1 MSQQGAAVTRG
12 SVAIVG
18 AAESDLGAVA
28 ALMSPIDLMAQGIHR
43 ALDDAGL
50 TLADVDGLFC
60 ATTQARTSAMSLVEY
75 LGLPNAYTDSTIVG
89 GSSFEVHVAH
99 AHAALEA
106 GLCSVAVIA
115 YGSTQRTVGR
125 RAASAREFNPYETP
139 YKPFLPATA
148 YAMVASRHMHE
159 YGTTREQMAAV
170 AVAAREWAL
179 LNPAAWEKKPLTI
192 ADVLNARPISDPFTV
207 RDICLVT
214 DGGGAIVMV
223 KADRARHLKHT
234 PVYVLG
240 TGQSITHA
248 SITSM
253 PVLTHSGAIESG
265 AQAYRAAGV
274 KASEVKVVALYD
286 AFTINTIL
294 FLEDLGFC
302 PKGEGGRFVEGGRIA
317 PKGSLAVNTN
327 GGGLSYCHPG
337 MYGLFLLIEAVRQ
350 LRGECGPRQVSEANL
365 ALVHGNGGVLS
376 AQATTIL
383 GGPATV

>member
-1 MSQQGAAVTRG
+1 MTGVTSG

-28 ALMSPIDLMAQGIHR
+28 ALMSPLDLMAQGIHR
-43 ALDDAGL
+43 ALVDAGL
-50 TLADVDGLFC
+50 RLRDVDGLFC

-106 GLCSVAVIA
+106 GLCSVAVVA

-125 RAASAREFNPYETP
+125 RASSAREFNPYETP
-139 YKPFLPATA
+139 FRPFLPATA
-148 YAMVASRHMHE
+148 YAMAANRHMHE
-159 YGTTREQMAAV
+159 YGTTREHMAAV
-170 AVAAREWAL
+170 AVAARDWAL
-179 LNPAAWEKKPLTI
+179 LNPLAWEKHPLTI

-214 DGGGAIVMV
+214 DGGGAIVLV
-223 KADRARHLKHT
+223 RADRARSMKQK

-240 TGQSITHA
+240 SGQSITHA
-248 SITSM
+248 SISSM
-253 PVLTHSGAIESG
+253 PVLTHTGAIESG

-274 KASEVKVVALYD
+274 KASDINVVALYD

-302 PKGEGGRFVEGGRIA
+302 AKGEGGPFVEGGRIA
-317 PKGSLAVNTN
+317 PGGALAVNTN

-350 LRGECGPRQVSEANL
+350 LRGECGQRQVAGADL

>member
-1 MSQQGAAVTRG
+1 
-12 SVAIVG
+12 
-18 AAESDLGAVA
+18 
-28 ALMSPIDLMAQGIHR
+28 
-43 ALDDAGL
+43 
-50 TLADVDGLFC
+50 
-60 ATTQARTSAMSLVEY
+60 MSLVEY

-106 GLCSVAVIA
+106 GCATSR
-115 YGSTQRTVGR
+115 SSPT
-125 RAASAREFNPYETP
+125 AARSARSAAARPVPAEFNPYETP
-139 YKPFLPATA
+139 YKPFLPASA
-148 YAMVASRHMHE
+148 YAMAANRHMHE

-214 DGGGAIVMV
+214 DGGGAIVLV
-223 KADRARHLKHT
+223 RADRARALKHT

-240 TGQSITHA
+240 SGQSITHA
-248 SITSM
+248 VDHLDAGADAYRRHRVGGAGLSGGWGEGRRTSM
-253 PVLTHSGAIESG
+253 SL
-265 AQAYRAAGV
+265 
-274 KASEVKVVALYD
+274 ALYD

-317 PKGSLAVNTN
+317 PNGSLAVNTN

-350 LRGECGPRQVSEANL
+350 LRGQCGQRQVAGADL

>member
-1 MSQQGAAVTRG
+1 MTGATRG

-18 AAESDLGAVA
+18 AAESDIGAVA
-28 ALMSPIDLMAQGIHR
+28 ALMSPMDLMAQGIHR
-43 ALDDAGL
+43 ALEDAGL
-50 TLADVDGLFC
+50 TLKDVDGLFC

-106 GLCSVAVIA
+106 GLCTVAVVA

-139 YKPFLPATA
+139 YKPFLPASA
-148 YAMVASRHMHE
+148 YAMVANRHMHE

-179 LNPAAWEKKPLTI
+179 LNPVAWEKKPLTI

-214 DGGGAIVMV
+214 DGGGAIVLV
-223 KADRARHLKHT
+223 KADRARALKHT

-240 TGQSITHA
+240 SGQSITHA

-253 PVLTHSGAIESG
+253 PTLTHTGAIESG
-265 AQAYRAAGV
+265 AQAYRAAGLKPADV
-274 KASEVKVVALYD
+274 RVLALYD

-317 PKGSLAVNTN
+317 PGGALAVNTN

-350 LRGECGPRQVSEANL
+350 VRGECGQRQVAGADI